1 MDPHRSAGH
10 IVIGFFRIFATMI
23 KNQEKL
29 THKEAVKKA
38 LEMLGG
44 KALLKQIYPVAIK
57 LIGKNTNS
65 VDIKATIRRVL
76 NSNPL
81 DFKATPGMKGSWE
94 LISFQEEIAIRDCRI
109 VELTT
114 LLSAKDEMISE
125 LKQQETADL
134 FVGRMI
140 DATKTV
146 FATKRNDARPV
157 QQVLV
162 VMNCPEQQELMEWI
176 IGKPTKV
183 VNKTITKKIIQKT
196 INQGITYVDHQTV
209 IPSVGNYQPQITN
222 QHIEAP
228 TPPLEQQQDQELLED
243 E

>member
-1 MDPHRSAGH
+1 M
-10 IVIGFFRIFATMI
+10 T
-23 KNQEKL
+23 Q
-29 THKEAVKKA
+29 KEAIIEA
-38 LEMLGG
+38 LKRFGG
-44 KALLKQIYPVAIK
+44 KANLNDIYRFAYTLADFSGSK
-57 LIGKNTNS
+57 
-65 VDIKATIRRVL
+65 DWKATIRWYLQKETDAFR
-76 NSNPL
+76 SS
-81 DFKATPGMKGSWE
+81 KRGWWE
-94 LISFQEEIAIRDCRI
+94 LVSFQEEIASRDRRI
-109 VELTT
+109 KELEA
-114 LLSAKDEMISE
+114 LLIDRDKEISE

-162 VMNCPEQQELMEWI
+162 VMNCPEQKELMEWI

>member
-1 MDPHRSAGH
+1 M
-10 IVIGFFRIFATMI
+10 T
-23 KNQEKL
+23 Q
-29 THKEAVKKA
+29 KEAIIEA
-38 LEMLGG
+38 LKRFGG
-44 KALLKQIYPVAIK
+44 KANLNDIYRFAYTLADFSGSK
-57 LIGKNTNS
+57 
-65 VDIKATIRRVL
+65 DWKATIRWYLQKETDAFR
-76 NSNPL
+76 SS
-81 DFKATPGMKGSWE
+81 KRGWWE
-94 LISFQEEIAIRDCRI
+94 LVSFQEEIASRDNRI
-109 VELTT
+109 AELEA
-114 LLSAKDEMISE
+114 LLIDRDKEISE

>member
-1 MDPHRSAGH
+1 M
-10 IVIGFFRIFATMI
+10 T
-23 KNQEKL
+23 Q
-29 THKEAVKKA
+29 KEAIIEA
-38 LEMLGG
+38 LKRFGG
-44 KALLKQIYPVAIK
+44 KANLNDIYRFAYTLADFSGSK
-57 LIGKNTNS
+57 
-65 VDIKATIRRVL
+65 DWKATIRWYLQKETDAFR
-76 NSNPL
+76 SS
-81 DFKATPGMKGSWE
+81 KRGWWE
-94 LISFQEEIAIRDCRI
+94 LVSFQEEIASRDNRI
-109 VELTT
+109 AELEA
-114 LLSAKDEMISE
+114 LLIDRDKEISE

-162 VMNCPEQQELMEWI
+162 VMNCPEQKELMEWI

-196 INQGITYVDHQTV
+196 INKGNTYVDHQTV
-209 IPSVGNYQPQITN
+209 IPSIGNYQPQITN
-222 QHIEAP
+222 QNFEVP
-228 TPPLEQQQDQELLED
+228 MPPLVNQQEQELLED

>member
-1 MDPHRSAGH
+1 M
-10 IVIGFFRIFATMI
+10 T
-23 KNQEKL
+23 Q
-29 THKEAVKKA
+29 KEAIIEA
-38 LEMLGG
+38 LKRFGG
-44 KALLKQIYPVAIK
+44 KANLNDIYRFAYTLADFSGSK
-57 LIGKNTNS
+57 
-65 VDIKATIRRVL
+65 DWKATIRWYLQKETDAFR
-76 NSNPL
+76 SS
-81 DFKATPGMKGSWE
+81 KRGWWE
-94 LISFQEEIAIRDCRI
+94 LVSFQEEIASRDNRI
-109 VELTT
+109 AELEA
-114 LLSAKDEMISE
+114 LLIDRDKEISELKSE